1 MRLSS
6 LFLGLSLALAGNAV
20 AAESGPQPA
29 SATSAVAWKKLDDA
43 LDEGIKTK
51 RPVFVMVHAPWCGYC
66 RKMDA
71 TTFRDPAVVKLLASK
86 FASARLDGESESTVR
101 WPPKKAVSEAEIA
114 QSMGIRGF
122 PTLLFLRPDRKELA
136 RISSYLPAN
145 QMKVLLEAVLAYD
158 ASGALDKGVDFES
171 WYEKNGPK
179 E

>member
-6 LFLGLSLALAGNAV
+6 IFLSLVLVAAGGAF

-29 SATSAVAWKKLDDA
+29 PATSAVAWKKLDDA

-86 FASARLDGESESTVR
+86 FASSRLDGESESTVR

-145 QMKVLLEAVLAYD
+145 QMKVLLEAVLAYN

-171 WYEKNGPK
+171 WYEKNAPK